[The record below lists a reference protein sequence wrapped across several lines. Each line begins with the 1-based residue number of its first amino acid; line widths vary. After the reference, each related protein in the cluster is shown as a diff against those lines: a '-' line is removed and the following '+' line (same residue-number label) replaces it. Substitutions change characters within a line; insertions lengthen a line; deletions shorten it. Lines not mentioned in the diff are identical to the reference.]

1 MTKYE
6 FEQFREFYEMAE
18 QASAAQSDD
27 AFADFIRFCVERL
40 KRGDPV
46 QVIWHDYLETVR

>member
-18 QASAAQSDD
+18 QASAAQSED
-27 AFADFIRFCVERL
+27 AFVQFIRFCVERL
-40 KRGDPV
+40 NKGDQV
-46 QVIWHDYLETVR
+46 QAIWRDYQDSVQ

>member
-18 QASAAQSDD
+18 QAESAQNGEK
-27 AFADFIRFCVERL
+27 FVEFIRFCVERL
-40 KRGDPV
+40 NRGDQV
-46 QVIWHDYLETVR
+46 QAIWRDYQDSVQ

>member
-1 MTKYE
+1 MIKND

-18 QASAAQSDD
+18 QTETAQIGEK
-27 AFADFIRFCVERL
+27 FTEFIHFCVERL

-46 QVIWHDYLETVR
+46 QAIWNDYLETVR

>member
-1 MTKYE
+1 MTRNE

-18 QASAAQSDD
+18 QAESAQNGEK
-27 AFADFIRFCVERL
+27 FVEFIRFCVERL

-46 QVIWHDYLETVR
+46 QAIWNDYLETVR

>member
-18 QASAAQSDD
+18 QASAAQSED
-27 AFADFIRFCVERL
+27 AFVQFIRFCVERL
-40 KRGDPV
+40 NKGDQV
-46 QVIWHDYLETVR
+46 QAIWRDYQASVR

>member
-18 QASAAQSDD
+18 QAESAQNGEK
-27 AFADFIRFCVERL
+27 FVEFIRFCVERL

-46 QVIWHDYLETVR
+46 QAIWNDYLETVR

>member
-18 QASAAQSDD
+18 QASAAQSED
-27 AFADFIRFCVERL
+27 AFVQFIRFCVERL
-40 KRGDPV
+40 NRGDRV
-46 QVIWHDYLETVR
+46 QAIWRDYQDSVR

>member
-18 QASAAQSDD
+18 QASAAQSED
-27 AFADFIRFCVERL
+27 AFVQFIRFCVERL
-40 KRGDPV
+40 NRGDQV
-46 QVIWHDYLETVR
+46 QAIWRDYQDSVQ

>member
-1 MTKYE
+1 MTKQE

-18 QASAAQSDD
+18 QAESAQNGE
-27 AFADFIRFCVERL
+27 AFLDFICFCVERL

-46 QVIWHDYLETVR
+46 QAIWNDFQERAR

>member
-18 QASAAQSDD
+18 QASAAQTEDS
-27 AFADFIRFCVERL
+27 FADFIRFCVERL
-40 KRGDPV
+40 KRGDQV
-46 QVIWHDYLETVR
+46 QAIWHDYQETVR